1 MLWEC
6 LTSPDIKE
14 AAEKNLVA
22 VLPVGSI
29 EIHGPHMP
37 TGTDSITIREITRM
51 AAEKEPAVVLPTLY
65 YVYVP
70 ENRHFPGTISLSA
83 RTILTILEEICDEVA
98 RNGFKKILIVNGHG
112 GNNSLLRVFLRES
125 LHKKKD
131 YVIYVLVEPWF
142 SIEEIAEKICE
153 SKVTGHACER
163 ETSMGLYLFENLIK
177 MENVKQEA
185 KTGGTNLP
193 GIETPVDWQAYAVQL
208 YLGNPRLA
216 TKEKGRIL
224 VERLI
229 DFIADAI
236 KKVKEDVNIP
246 RILDDFYRR
255 AYGQ

>member
-6 LTSPDIKE
+6 LTSPGIKE

-22 VLPVGSI
+22 ILPTGSI

-37 TGTDSITIREITRM
+37 TGTDSITIREVTRM

-83 RTILTILEEICDEVA
+83 RTILAMIEEICEEVS

-112 GNNSLLRVFLRES
+112 GNNNLLRVFLIES

-131 YVIYVLVEPWF
+131 YAIYALIEPW
-142 SIEEIAEKICE
+142 SSLEEIAEKICE
-153 SKVTGHACER
+153 SKISGHACER

-185 KTGGTNLP
+185 KIGGTGLR
-193 GIETPVDWQAYAVQL
+193 GIETPVDWQAYATQL
-208 YLGNPRLA
+208 YLGDPRLA
-216 TKEKGRIL
+216 TREKGRIL
-224 VERLI
+224 VEKLV
-229 DFIADAI
+229 DFVADAI
-236 KKVKEDVNIP
+236 RRVKQDEKVP
-246 RILDDFYRR
+246 AILDDFYRR
-255 AYGQ
+255 AYGH

>member
-1 MLWEC
+1 
-6 LTSPDIKE
+6 
-14 AAEKNLVA
+14 
-22 VLPVGSI
+22 
-29 EIHGPHMP
+29 
-37 TGTDSITIREITRM
+37 
-51 AAEKEPAVVLPTLY
+51 
-65 YVYVP
+65 
-70 ENRHFPGTISLSA
+70 
-83 RTILTILEEICDEVA
+83 
-98 RNGFKKILIVNGHG
+98 KILIVNGHG

-193 GIETPVDWQAYAVQL
+193 GIETHVDWQAYAVQL
-208 YLGNPRLA
+208 YLGDPRLA

-236 KKVKEDVNIP
+236 KKVKEDENIP
-246 RILDDFYRR
+246 RILDEFYRR